1 MRGVLE
7 MDGCTPVCLG
17 LLPLNSALQNG
28 SGGTFYIMG
37 ILPQLKIIFLKL
49 KKTPKTR
56 RKFKTVL

>member
-17 LLPLNSALQNG
+17 LLPLNSTLQNG

-37 ILPQLKIIFLKL
+37 ILPQLKIIFFKL
-49 KKTPKTR
+49 KKKNTENEK
-56 RKFKTVL
+56 KV

>member
-1 MRGVLE
+1 

>member
-28 SGGTFYIMG
+28 SGGTFYVMG

-49 KKTPKTR
+49 KKKKNTENK
-56 RKFKTVL
+56 KKV